1 MSGGKRGLLFVI
13 SGPAGSG
20 KSTINKK
27 LVDSGKF
34 EFSVSATTRKPRA
47 GETDGIHYHFI
58 SREEFEKKIAA
69 GEMLEHAEYVGNFY
83 GTPRAA
89 VEKCLEEGK
98 NIILEIE
105 VRGAAQVKEKM
116 PEAVMILI
124 LPPDAKT
131 LEERLRGRGT
141 ETDEI
146 IRKRMEAS
154 KYELECFS
162 SYDYIVVNGHGQS
175 DEAAELILSIEKA
188 EKARTFRNS
197 EIKENFFN

>member
-1 MSGGKRGLLFVI
+1 
-13 SGPAGSG
+13 
-20 KSTINKK
+20 
-27 LVDSGKF
+27 
-34 EFSVSATTRKPRA
+34 
-47 GETDGIHYHFI
+47 
-58 SREEFEKKIAA
+58 
-69 GEMLEHAEYVGNFY
+69 MLEHAEYVGNFY

-89 VEKCLEEGK
+89 VESCLDAGK

-105 VRGAAQVKEKM
+105 VQGAAQVKEKM
-116 PEAVMILI
+116 PEAVMVLI

-162 SYDYIVVNGHGQS
+162 NYDYIVINGHGQS

-188 EKARTFRNS
+188 EKARTFRNT
-197 EIKENFFN
+197 EIKENFYN